1 MIMIM
6 IIIIIMIRISIAII
20 ILIMTNIH
28 IHNTHD
34 SNTNKKRNNNNN
46 NNNNVAAPCTSR
58 APPGGRHSVPRRSLI
73 WHSEGLSF
81 QFDYFIEECLCPRT
95 PV

>member
-34 SNTNKKRNNNNN
+34 SNTNKKRNNNN